1 MYMEYDLAL
10 YDKCSAAYLREEEE
24 EAQNKVEAIND
35 KWGAI
40 K

>member
-1 MYMEYDLAL
+1 MYMEYDLAFL

-24 EAQNKVEAIND
+24 AQNKLEALND
-35 KWGAI
+35 KWSAI